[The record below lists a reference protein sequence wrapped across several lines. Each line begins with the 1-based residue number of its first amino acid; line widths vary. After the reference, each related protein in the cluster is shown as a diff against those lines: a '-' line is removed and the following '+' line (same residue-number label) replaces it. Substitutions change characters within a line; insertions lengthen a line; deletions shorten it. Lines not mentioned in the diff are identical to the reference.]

1 MANTPLQNTLTEIVK
16 NLEIVAAN
24 VGAME
29 MALVE
34 RGLLTFEQT
43 DSHRPNSLQSVKSAL
58 ANARY
63 LISRLPD

>member
-1 MANTPLQNTLTEIVK
+1 MTPLQEALSEIVK

-29 MALVE
+29 IALVARE
-34 RGLLTFEQT
+34 LLTFDET
-43 DSHRPNSLQSVKSAL
+43 DLHRPNSLQSVKSGL

-63 LISRLPD
+63 LISRLNP